1 LAETFR
7 ERPNN
12 FEKWNDCDFRN
23 RFRLPKYVVRFI
35 IEETHDEISSKTNKN
50 YALSPSDMVFITLR
64 YMATGEI
71 GQLIGDSNGID
82 KATVSLAIPKV
93 LVINAIARRLLEF
106 INMYA
111 E

>member
-1 LAETFR
+1 MMKFPQKRIKITPFHR
-7 ERPNN
+7 Q
-12 FEKWNDCDFRN
+12 
-23 RFRLPKYVVRFI
+23 
-35 IEETHDEISSKTNKN
+35 
-50 YALSPSDMVFITLR
+50 TLR